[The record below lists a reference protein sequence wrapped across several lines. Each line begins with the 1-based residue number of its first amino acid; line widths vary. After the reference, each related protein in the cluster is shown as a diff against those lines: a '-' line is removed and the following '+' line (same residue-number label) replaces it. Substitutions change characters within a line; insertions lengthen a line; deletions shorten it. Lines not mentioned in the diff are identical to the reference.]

1 MNILINCPSSLKN
14 NNKLDNKLGAI
25 ESLTLALAKKLS
37 EKKINVT
44 ISSICTNDSK
54 VKKIKN
60 IPISIIKKEANKF
73 SFDAIISS
81 NDASIFNYFP
91 ECNNNIFWLHNQL
104 QIEKAIRKKQFSSI
118 IKNKI
123 TAVFVS
129 SYLNKITSKLYFFKK
144 RLVINNFLLPQFNIK
159 KPNHKRKSIFVWSV
173 QREKGLD
180 ETISMW
186 IKSIFPRT
194 HNAKFYIL
202 GINKLNKKYN
212 LKYLNSKNIFFKG
225 RLEKSKIKKIY
236 QESTAMICLG
246 YDETFCLNAL
256 EANSCGL
263 PIITFG
269 KTALKDYSISNYNS
283 IIAKNFND
291 LENKIFY
298 LSSLNKRKKDAL
310 IKNSFNHS
318 KKFRLNIIS
327 KLWIK
332 LFKVI

>member
-1 MNILINCPSSLKN
+1 MNILLSCPSKFSLVSKN
-14 NNKLDNKLGAI
+14 LKKLGGI
-25 ESLTLALAKKLS
+25 ESLNLELAKTLS
-37 EKKINVT
+37 KENINVT
-44 ISSICTNDSK
+44 LATDC
-54 VKKIKN
+54 KKTIIKNKITN
-60 IPISIIKKEANKF
+60 IPIHKLKTNSRNF
-73 SFDAIISS
+73 SFDSIVSS
-81 NDASIFNYFP
+81 NDTSLYSYFKKSKK
-91 ECNNNIFWLHNQL
+91 ILWLHNKL
-104 QIEKAIRKKQFSSI
+104 QIEKAIRKNNFFPI
-118 IKNKI
+118 NYHRPHV
-123 TAVFVS
+123 VFVS
-129 SYLNKITSKLYFFKK
+129 NYLSNFTSSFFLFKK
-144 RLVINNFLLPQFNIK
+144 RFVISNFLSNFFIVK
-159 KPNHKRKSIFVWSV
+159 KMNFDRKKIFVWSV
-173 QREKGLD
+173 QRDKGLSKLI
-180 ETISMW
+180 EIW
-186 IKSIFPRT
+186 
-194 HNAKFYIL
+194 
-202 GINKLNKKYN
+202 INKIYQRDKSVKLYIFGVNNKISKSKN
-212 LKYLNSKNIFFKG
+212 TFLKSKNIFFFG
-225 RLEKSKIKKIY
+225 RVSKSKLK
-236 QESTAMICLG
+236 STYLNSLAMICLG

>member
-1 MNILINCPSSLKN
+1 MNILLSCPSKFSLVSKN
-14 NNKLDNKLGAI
+14 LKKLGGI
-25 ESLTLALAKKLS
+25 ESLNLELAKTLS
-37 EKKINVT
+37 KENINVT
-44 ISSICTNDSK
+44 LATDC
-54 VKKIKN
+54 KKTIIKNKITN
-60 IPISIIKKEANKF
+60 IPIDKLKSNSKNF
-73 SFDAIISS
+73 SFDSIITS
-81 NDASIFNYFP
+81 NDTSLYSYFK
-91 ECNNNIFWLHNQL
+91 NSKKILWLHNKL
-104 QIEKAIRKKQFSSI
+104 QIEKAIRKKNFFPI
-118 IKNKI
+118 NYHRPHV
-123 TAVFVS
+123 VFVS
-129 SYLNKITSKLYFFKK
+129 NYLSNFTSSFLLFKK
-144 RLVINNFLLPQFNIK
+144 RFVISNFLSNFFIVK
-159 KPNHKRKSIFVWSV
+159 KMNFDRKKIFVWSV
-173 QREKGLD
+173 QRDRGLS
-180 ETISMW
+180 ELIEIW
-186 IKSIFPRT
+186 
-194 HNAKFYIL
+194 
-202 GINKLNKKYN
+202 INKIYQKDKSLKLYIFGVNNKISKSKN
-212 LKYLNSKNIFFKG
+212 TFLKSKNIFFFG
-225 RLEKSKIKKIY
+225 RVSKSKLK
-236 QESTAMICLG
+236 STYLNSLAMICLG

>member
-1 MNILINCPSSLKN
+1 MNILLSCPSKFSLVSKN
-14 NNKLDNKLGAI
+14 LKKLGGI
-25 ESLTLALAKKLS
+25 ESLNLELAKTLS
-37 EKKINVT
+37 KENINVT
-44 ISSICTNDSK
+44 LATDC
-54 VKKIKN
+54 KKTIIKNKITN
-60 IPISIIKKEANKF
+60 IPIDKLKSNSKNFLFDSIIT
-73 SFDAIISS
+73 S
-81 NDASIFNYFP
+81 NDTSLYSYFKKSKK
-91 ECNNNIFWLHNQL
+91 ILWLHNKL
-104 QIEKAIRKKQFSSI
+104 QIEKAIRKNNFFPI
-118 IKNKI
+118 NYHRPHV
-123 TAVFVS
+123 VFVS
-129 SYLNKITSKLYFFKK
+129 NYLSNFTSSFLLFKK
-144 RLVINNFLLPQFNIK
+144 RFVISNFLSNFFIVK
-159 KPNHKRKSIFVWSV
+159 KMNFDRKKIFVWSV
-173 QREKGLD
+173 QRDKGLS
-180 ETISMW
+180 ELIEIW
-186 IKSIFPRT
+186 
-194 HNAKFYIL
+194 
-202 GINKLNKKYN
+202 INKIYQRDKSVKLYIFGVNNKISKSKN
-212 LKYLNSKNIFFKG
+212 TFLKSKNIFFFG
-225 RLEKSKIKKIY
+225 RVSKSKLK
-236 QESTAMICLG
+236 STYLNSLAMICLG

>member
-1 MNILINCPSSLKN
+1 MNILLSCPSKFSLVSKN
-14 NNKLDNKLGAI
+14 LKKLGGI
-25 ESLTLALAKKLS
+25 ESLNLELAKTLS
-37 EKKINVT
+37 KENINVT
-44 ISSICTNDSK
+44 LATDC
-54 VKKIKN
+54 KKTIIKNKITN
-60 IPISIIKKEANKF
+60 IPIDKLKTNSKNF
-73 SFDAIISS
+73 SFDSIVSS
-81 NDASIFNYFP
+81 NDTSLYSYFKKSKK
-91 ECNNNIFWLHNQL
+91 ILWLHNKL
-104 QIEKAIRKKQFSSI
+104 QIEKAIRKNNFFPI
-118 IKNKI
+118 NYHRPHV
-123 TAVFVS
+123 VFVS
-129 SYLNKITSKLYFFKK
+129 NYLSNFTSSFLLFKK
-144 RLVINNFLLPQFNIK
+144 RFVISNFLSNFFIVK
-159 KPNHKRKSIFVWSV
+159 KMNFDRKKIFVWSV
-173 QREKGLD
+173 QRDKGLS
-180 ETISMW
+180 ELIEIW
-186 IKSIFPRT
+186 
-194 HNAKFYIL
+194 
-202 GINKLNKKYN
+202 INKIYQRDKSVKLYIFGVNNKISKSKN
-212 LKYLNSKNIFFKG
+212 TFLKSKNIFFFG
-225 RLEKSKIKKIY
+225 RVSKSKLK
-236 QESTAMICLG
+236 STYLNSLAMICLG

>member
-1 MNILINCPSSLKN
+1 MNILLSCPSKFSLVSKN
-14 NNKLDNKLGAI
+14 LNKLGGI
-25 ESLTLALAKKLS
+25 ESLNLELAKTLS
-37 EKKINVT
+37 KENINVT
-44 ISSICTNDSK
+44 LATDC
-54 VKKIKN
+54 KKTIIKNKITN
-60 IPISIIKKEANKF
+60 IPIDKLKSNSKNF
-73 SFDAIISS
+73 SFDSIVTS
-81 NDASIFNYFP
+81 NDTSLYSYFKKSKK
-91 ECNNNIFWLHNQL
+91 ILWLHNKL
-104 QIEKAIRKKQFSSI
+104 QIEKAIRQKKIFPI
-118 IKNKI
+118 NYHRPHV
-123 TAVFVS
+123 VFVS
-129 SYLNKITSKLYFFKK
+129 NYLSNFTSSFLLFKK
-144 RLVINNFLLPQFNIK
+144 RFVISNFLSNFFIVK
-159 KPNHKRKSIFVWSV
+159 KMNFDRKKIFVWSV
-173 QREKGLD
+173 QRDRGLR
-180 ETISMW
+180 ELIEIW
-186 IKSIFPRT
+186 
-194 HNAKFYIL
+194 
-202 GINKLNKKYN
+202 INKIYQRDKSVKLYIFGVNNKISKSKN
-212 LKYLNSKNIFFKG
+212 TFLKSKNIFFFG
-225 RLEKSKIKKIY
+225 RVSKSKLK
-236 QESTAMICLG
+236 STYLNSLAMICLG

>member
-1 MNILINCPSSLKN
+1 MNILLSCPSKFSLVSKN
-14 NNKLDNKLGAI
+14 LKKLGGI
-25 ESLTLALAKKLS
+25 ESLNLELAKTLS
-37 EKKINVT
+37 KENINVT
-44 ISSICTNDSK
+44 LATDC
-54 VKKIKN
+54 KKTIIKNKITN
-60 IPISIIKKEANKF
+60 IPIDKLKSNSKNF
-73 SFDAIISS
+73 SFDSIVTS
-81 NDASIFNYFP
+81 NDTSLYSYFK
-91 ECNNNIFWLHNQL
+91 ESKKILWLHNKL
-104 QIEKAIRKKQFSSI
+104 EIEKAIRKKNFFPI
-118 IKNKI
+118 NYHRPHV
-123 TAVFVS
+123 VFVS
-129 SYLNKITSKLYFFKK
+129 NYLSNFTSCFFLFKK
-144 RLVINNFLLPQFNIK
+144 RFVISNFLSNFFIVK
-159 KPNHKRKSIFVWSV
+159 KMNFDRKKIFVWSV
-173 QREKGLD
+173 QRDRGLS
-180 ETISMW
+180 ELIEIW
-186 IKSIFPRT
+186 
-194 HNAKFYIL
+194 
-202 GINKLNKKYN
+202 INKIYQRDKSVKLYIFGVNNKISKSKN
-212 LKYLNSKNIFFKG
+212 TFLKSKNIFFFG
-225 RLEKSKIKKIY
+225 RVSKSKLK
-236 QESTAMICLG
+236 STYLNSLAMICLG

>member
-1 MNILINCPSSLKN
+1 MNILLSCPSKFSLVSKN
-14 NNKLDNKLGAI
+14 LKKLGGI
-25 ESLTLALAKKLS
+25 ENLNLELAKTLSKENIKVTLATDCKKTII
-37 EKKINVT
+37 KNKIT
-44 ISSICTNDSK
+44 
-54 VKKIKN
+54 N
-60 IPISIIKKEANKF
+60 IPIDKLKTNSRNF
-73 SFDAIISS
+73 SFDSIVSS
-81 NDASIFNYFP
+81 NDTSLYSYFKKSKK
-91 ECNNNIFWLHNQL
+91 ILWLHNKL
-104 QIEKAIRKKQFSSI
+104 QIEKAIRKKNFFPI
-118 IKNKI
+118 NYHRPHV
-123 TAVFVS
+123 VFVS
-129 SYLNKITSKLYFFKK
+129 NYLSNFTSSIFLFKK
-144 RLVINNFLLPQFNIK
+144 RFVISNFLSNFFIVK
-159 KPNHKRKSIFVWSV
+159 KMNFDRKKIFVWSV
-173 QREKGLD
+173 QRDRGLS
-180 ETISMW
+180 ELIEIW
-186 IKSIFPRT
+186 
-194 HNAKFYIL
+194 
-202 GINKLNKKYN
+202 INKIYQRDKSLKLYIFGVNTKK
-212 LKYLNSKNIFFKG
+212 LKSELKFLKSKNIFFYG
-225 RLEKSKIKKIY
+225 RVSKSKLK
-236 QESTAMICLG
+236 STYLNSLAMICLG

>member
-1 MNILINCPSSLKN
+1 MNILLSCPSKFSLVSKN
-14 NNKLDNKLGAI
+14 LKKLGGI
-25 ESLTLALAKKLS
+25 ESLNLELAKTLS
-37 EKKINVT
+37 KENINVT
-44 ISSICTNDSK
+44 LATDC
-54 VKKIKN
+54 KKTIIINKITN
-60 IPISIIKKEANKF
+60 IPIDKLKSNSKNF
-73 SFDAIISS
+73 SFDSIITS
-81 NDASIFNYFP
+81 NDTSLYSYFKKSKK
-91 ECNNNIFWLHNQL
+91 ILWLHNKL
-104 QIEKAIRKKQFSSI
+104 QIEKAIRKNNFFPI
-118 IKNKI
+118 NYHRPHV
-123 TAVFVS
+123 VFVS
-129 SYLNKITSKLYFFKK
+129 NYLSNFTSSFLLFKK
-144 RLVINNFLLPQFNIK
+144 RFVISNFLSNFFIVKTMNFDRK
-159 KPNHKRKSIFVWSV
+159 KIFVWSV
-173 QREKGLD
+173 QRDRGLS
-180 ETISMW
+180 ELIEIW
-186 IKSIFPRT
+186 
-194 HNAKFYIL
+194 
-202 GINKLNKKYN
+202 INKIYQRDKSVKLYIFGVNNKISKSKN
-212 LKYLNSKNIFFKG
+212 TFLKSKNIFFFG
-225 RLEKSKIKKIY
+225 RVSKSKLK
-236 QESTAMICLG
+236 STYLNSLAMICLG

>member
-1 MNILINCPSSLKN
+1 MNILLSCPSKFSLVSKN
-14 NNKLDNKLGAI
+14 LKKLGGI
-25 ESLTLALAKKLS
+25 ESLNLELAKTLS
-37 EKKINVT
+37 KENINVT
-44 ISSICTNDSK
+44 LATDC
-54 VKKIKN
+54 KKTIIKNKITN
-60 IPISIIKKEANKF
+60 IPIDKLKTNSKNF
-73 SFDAIISS
+73 SFDSIVSS
-81 NDASIFNYFP
+81 NDTSLYSYFKKSKK
-91 ECNNNIFWLHNQL
+91 ILWLHNKL
-104 QIEKAIRKKQFSSI
+104 QIEKAIRKKNFFPI
-118 IKNKI
+118 NYHRPHV
-123 TAVFVS
+123 VFVS
-129 SYLNKITSKLYFFKK
+129 NYLSNFTSSFFLFKK
-144 RLVINNFLLPQFNIK
+144 RFVISNFLSNFFIVK
-159 KPNHKRKSIFVWSV
+159 KMNFDRKKIFVWSV
-173 QREKGLD
+173 QRDKGLSELIEIWINRIYQRD
-180 ETISMW
+180 KSVKLYIFGVNNKIS
-186 IKSIFPRT
+186 KSKNTF
-194 HNAKFYIL
+194 
-202 GINKLNKKYN
+202 
-212 LKYLNSKNIFFKG
+212 LKSKNIFFFG
-225 RLEKSKIKKIY
+225 RVSKSKLK
-236 QESTAMICLG
+236 STYLNSLAMICLG

>member
-1 MNILINCPSSLKN
+1 MNILLSCPSKFSLVSKN
-14 NNKLDNKLGAI
+14 LKKLGGI
-25 ESLTLALAKKLS
+25 ESLNLELAKTLS
-37 EKKINVT
+37 KENINVT
-44 ISSICTNDSK
+44 LATDC
-54 VKKIKN
+54 KKTIIKNKITN
-60 IPISIIKKEANKF
+60 IPIDKLKTNSKNF
-73 SFDAIISS
+73 SFDSIVSS
-81 NDASIFNYFP
+81 NDTSLYSYFKKSKK
-91 ECNNNIFWLHNQL
+91 ILWLHNKL
-104 QIEKAIRKKQFSSI
+104 QIEKAIRKNNFFPI
-118 IKNKI
+118 NYHRPHV
-123 TAVFVS
+123 VFVS
-129 SYLNKITSKLYFFKK
+129 NYLSNFTSSFFLFKK
-144 RLVINNFLLPQFNIK
+144 RFVISNFLSNFFIVK
-159 KPNHKRKSIFVWSV
+159 KMNFDRKKIFVWSV
-173 QREKGLD
+173 QRDKGLS
-180 ETISMW
+180 ELIEIW
-186 IKSIFPRT
+186 
-194 HNAKFYIL
+194 
-202 GINKLNKKYN
+202 INKIYQRDKSVKLYIFGVNNKISKSKN
-212 LKYLNSKNIFFKG
+212 TFLKSKNIFFFG
-225 RLEKSKIKKIY
+225 RVSKSKLK
-236 QESTAMICLG
+236 STYLNSLAMICLG

>member
-1 MNILINCPSSLKN
+1 MNILLSCPSKFSLVSKN
-14 NNKLDNKLGAI
+14 LKKLGGI
-25 ESLTLALAKKLS
+25 ESLNLELAKTLS
-37 EKKINVT
+37 KENINVT
-44 ISSICTNDSK
+44 LATDC
-54 VKKIKN
+54 KKTIIKNKITN
-60 IPISIIKKEANKF
+60 IPIDKLKSNSKNF
-73 SFDAIISS
+73 SFDSIVTS
-81 NDASIFNYFP
+81 NDTSLYSYFKKSKK
-91 ECNNNIFWLHNQL
+91 ILWLHNKL
-104 QIEKAIRKKQFSSI
+104 QIEKAIRKNNFFPI
-118 IKNKI
+118 NYHRPHV
-123 TAVFVS
+123 VFVS
-129 SYLNKITSKLYFFKK
+129 NYLSNFTSSFLLFKK
-144 RLVINNFLLPQFNIK
+144 RFVISNFLSNFFIVK
-159 KPNHKRKSIFVWSV
+159 KMNFDRKKIFVWSV
-173 QREKGLD
+173 QRDRGLS
-180 ETISMW
+180 ELIEIW
-186 IKSIFPRT
+186 
-194 HNAKFYIL
+194 
-202 GINKLNKKYN
+202 INKIYQRDKSVKLYIFGVNNKISKSKN
-212 LKYLNSKNIFFKG
+212 TFLKSKNIFFFG
-225 RLEKSKIKKIY
+225 RVSKSKLK
-236 QESTAMICLG
+236 STYLNSLAMICLG

>member
-1 MNILINCPSSLKN
+1 MNILLSCPSKFSLVSKN
-14 NNKLDNKLGAI
+14 LKKLGGI
-25 ESLTLALAKKLS
+25 ESLNLELAKTLS
-37 EKKINVT
+37 KENINVT
-44 ISSICTNDSK
+44 LATDC
-54 VKKIKN
+54 KKTITINKITN
-60 IPISIIKKEANKF
+60 IPIDKLKSNSKNF
-73 SFDAIISS
+73 SFDSIITS
-81 NDASIFNYFP
+81 NDTSLYSYFKKSKK
-91 ECNNNIFWLHNQL
+91 ILWLHNKL
-104 QIEKAIRKKQFSSI
+104 QIEKAIRKKNFFPI
-118 IKNKI
+118 NYHRPHV
-123 TAVFVS
+123 VFVS
-129 SYLNKITSKLYFFKK
+129 NYLSNFTSSFLLFKK
-144 RLVINNFLLPQFNIK
+144 RFVISNFLSNFFIVK
-159 KPNHKRKSIFVWSV
+159 KMNFDRKKIFIWSV
-173 QREKGLD
+173 QRDRGLS
-180 ETISMW
+180 ELIEIW
-186 IKSIFPRT
+186 
-194 HNAKFYIL
+194 
-202 GINKLNKKYN
+202 INKIYQRDKSVKLYIFGVNNKISKSKN
-212 LKYLNSKNIFFKG
+212 TFLKSKNIFFFG
-225 RLEKSKIKKIY
+225 RVSKSKLK
-236 QESTAMICLG
+236 STYLNSLAMICLG

>member
-1 MNILINCPSSLKN
+1 MNILLSCPSKFSLVSKN
-14 NNKLDNKLGAI
+14 LKKLGGI
-25 ESLTLALAKKLS
+25 ESLNLELAKTLS
-37 EKKINVT
+37 KENINVT
-44 ISSICTNDSK
+44 LATDC
-54 VKKIKN
+54 KKTIIKNKITN
-60 IPISIIKKEANKF
+60 IPIEKLKSNSKNF
-73 SFDAIISS
+73 SFDSIITS
-81 NDASIFNYFP
+81 NDTSLYSYFKKSKK
-91 ECNNNIFWLHNQL
+91 ILWLHNKL
-104 QIEKAIRKKQFSSI
+104 QIEKAIRKNNFFPI
-118 IKNKI
+118 NYHRPHV
-123 TAVFVS
+123 VFVS
-129 SYLNKITSKLYFFKK
+129 NYLSNFTSSIFLFKK
-144 RLVINNFLLPQFNIK
+144 RFVISNFLSNFFIVK
-159 KPNHKRKSIFVWSV
+159 KMNFDRKKIFVWSV
-173 QREKGLD
+173 QRDKGLS
-180 ETISMW
+180 ELIEIW
-186 IKSIFPRT
+186 
-194 HNAKFYIL
+194 
-202 GINKLNKKYN
+202 INKVYPRDKSVKLYIFGVNNKISKSKN
-212 LKYLNSKNIFFKG
+212 TFLKSKNIFFFG
-225 RLEKSKIKKIY
+225 RVSKSKLK
-236 QESTAMICLG
+236 STYLNSLAMICLG

>member
-1 MNILINCPSSLKN
+1 MNILLSCPSKFSLVSKN
-14 NNKLDNKLGAI
+14 LKKLGGI
-25 ESLTLALAKKLS
+25 ESLNLELAKTLS
-37 EKKINVT
+37 KENINVT
-44 ISSICTNDSK
+44 LATDC
-54 VKKIKN
+54 KKTIIKNKITN
-60 IPISIIKKEANKF
+60 IPIDKLKTNSKNF
-73 SFDAIISS
+73 SFDSIVSS
-81 NDASIFNYFP
+81 NDTSLYSYFKKSKK
-91 ECNNNIFWLHNQL
+91 ILWLHNKL
-104 QIEKAIRKKQFSSI
+104 QIEKAIRKKNFFPI
-118 IKNKI
+118 NYHRPHV
-123 TAVFVS
+123 VFVS
-129 SYLNKITSKLYFFKK
+129 NYLSNFTSRFLFFKK
-144 RLVINNFLLPQFNIK
+144 RFIISNFLSNFFIVK
-159 KPNHKRKSIFVWSV
+159 KMNFDRKKIFVWSV
-173 QREKGLD
+173 QRDRGLS
-180 ETISMW
+180 ELIEIW
-186 IKSIFPRT
+186 
-194 HNAKFYIL
+194 
-202 GINKLNKKYN
+202 INKIYQRDKSVKLYIFGVNNKISKSKN
-212 LKYLNSKNIFFKG
+212 TFLKSKNIFFFG
-225 RLEKSKIKKIY
+225 RVSKSKLK
-236 QESTAMICLG
+236 STYLNSLAMICLG

>member
-1 MNILINCPSSLKN
+1 MNILLSCPSKFSLESKN
-14 NNKLDNKLGAI
+14 LKKLGGI
-25 ESLTLALAKKLS
+25 ESLNLELAKTLS
-37 EKKINVT
+37 KEDINVT
-44 ISSICTNDSK
+44 LATDC
-54 VKKIKN
+54 KKTIIKNKITN
-60 IPISIIKKEANKF
+60 IPIDKLKSNSKDF
-73 SFDAIISS
+73 SFDSIVTS
-81 NDASIFNYFP
+81 NDTSLYSYFKKSKK
-91 ECNNNIFWLHNQL
+91 ILWLHNKL
-104 QIEKAIRKKQFSSI
+104 QIEKAIRKKNFFPI
-118 IKNKI
+118 NYHRPHV
-123 TAVFVS
+123 VFVS
-129 SYLNKITSKLYFFKK
+129 NYLSDFTSNVLLFKK
-144 RLVINNFLLPQFNIK
+144 RFVISNFLSNFFIVKKMNFNRK
-159 KPNHKRKSIFVWSV
+159 KIFVWSV
-173 QREKGLD
+173 QRDKGLS
-180 ETISMW
+180 ELIEIW
-186 IKSIFPRT
+186 
-194 HNAKFYIL
+194 
-202 GINKLNKKYN
+202 INKIYQRDKSLKLYIFGVNNKISKSKN
-212 LKYLNSKNIFFKG
+212 TFLKSKNIFFFG
-225 RLEKSKIKKIY
+225 RVSKSKLK
-236 QESTAMICLG
+236 STYLNSLAMICLG